1 MIEKALRG
9 ELAGLDDKELWLN
22 FRYGRK
28 DAFEC
33 IYLRYVRDLFNFGM
47 KLNGNRPLVKDCIQ
61 ELFVEIWNRRDHLS
75 NTDNIKFYLF
85 KALKI
90 KLNHARKQEQK
101 ERTQFTASPELSA
114 AMEGSYEQNV
124 IEEQISAERSQ
135 QLLQALDRLPER
147 QKEALQLLF
156 FENLSYEQVSEL
168 MSINVSSAYT
178 LAWKAIKGLKKRLK
192 IIILLILIPLI

>member
-47 KLNGNRPLVKDCIQ
+47 KLKADRPLVKDCIQ
-61 ELFVEIWNRRDHLS
+61 ELFVEIWNRRDYLS

-85 KALKI
+85 KALKL

-101 ERTQFTASPELSA
+101 ERAQFTATTEFVA
-114 AMEGSYEQNV
+114 AMESSYEQSV
-124 IEEQISAERSQ
+124 IEEQISTERSQ
-135 QLLQALDRLPER
+135 QLLQALDRLLNAR
-147 QKEALQLLF
+147 
-156 FENLSYEQVSEL
+156 
-168 MSINVSSAYT
+168 
-178 LAWKAIKGLKKRLK
+178 KKRCSCCFLK
-192 IIILLILIPLI
+192 T